1 MKKSVVDSL
10 TVVWSPLMI
19 GGKESMSSLQSRIT
33 GKESNSSM
41 RWAYSIP
48 LGCSPRICSILI
60 SSVIARGTKEWEE
73 GTVTTLNGATKV
85 DRS

>member
-1 MKKSVVDSL
+1 M

-19 GGKESMSSLQSRIT
+19 GGKESMSSLESRIT
-33 GKESNSSM
+33 GYESSSSM

-48 LGCSPRICSILI
+48 LGCSPRICSMLI
-60 SSVIARGTKEWEE
+60 SSVIARGTKECDA
-73 GTVTTLNGATKV
+73 GTVTTLNGAARA